1 MEVLRGQVYYVM
13 PTEPTIGS
21 EMRPGR
27 PAIVVSAD
35 WINATSSV
43 VEVVYLTT
51 QDKKEMGTHVRIE
64 ATGRESTALC
74 EQISTVAIERLGSY
88 CGCLDRYEM
97 DAVDKALSESLCLDG
112 EDVEKSPETLLR
124 NAVRQARTMGA
135 EAGPYLMGTLD
146 YYLGK

>member
-35 WINATSSV
+35 WINATSTC

-51 QDKKEMGTHVRIE
+51 QDKKEMGTHVHIE

-74 EQISTVAIERLGSY
+74 EQVSTVAIERLGSY

-97 DAVDKALSESLCLDG
+97 EAVDRALSESLNLDG
-112 EDVEKSPETLLR
+112 QAAEKSPEDLLR
-124 NAVRQARTMGA
+124 IAVRQARTMGD
-135 EAGPYLMGTLD
+135 EAGAYLMGTLD
-146 YYLGK
+146 FYLGK